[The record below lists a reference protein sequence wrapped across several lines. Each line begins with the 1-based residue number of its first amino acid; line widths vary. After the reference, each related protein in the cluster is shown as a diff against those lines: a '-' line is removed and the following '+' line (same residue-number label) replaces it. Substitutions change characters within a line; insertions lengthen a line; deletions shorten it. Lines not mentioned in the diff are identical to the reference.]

1 MACAEQTAHAS
12 RALEVGDALI
22 LDVARAS
29 IEHGLRHARP
39 LAIEPGRFDAPLR
52 APGASFVTLRRG
64 ESLRGCTGTLEPHRP
79 LVVDV
84 AENAFS
90 SAFRDP
96 RFEPLAPDEL
106 IALRIHVSLLGPAE
120 RLAVDSEES
129 LFAALRPGIDG
140 LVIEEGWRRA
150 TFLPA
155 VWSQLPDPRDFVA
168 QLRRKA
174 GLPAQ
179 GWSPALRVSRYEVRE
194 IGA

>member
-1 MACAEQTAHAS
+1 MASAERPAQATAGLTA
-12 RALEVGDALI
+12 ADALL
-22 LDVARAS
+22 LDLARAS

-39 LAIEPGRFDAPLR
+39 LAVEPGRFDPPLR
-52 APGASFVTLRRG
+52 ELGASFVTLRHT
-64 ESLRGCTGTLEPHRP
+64 EMLRGCTGTLEPHRP

-96 RFEPLAPDEL
+96 RFPPLAPDEL
-106 IALRIHVSLLGPAE
+106 VRLHIHVSLLGPTE
-120 RLAVDSEES
+120 PLVVGSEEA
-129 LFAALRPGIDG
+129 LLAALRPGVDG
-140 LVIEEGWRRA
+140 LVIEEGTRRA